1 MARSFNGSS
10 EYIDLI
16 SNFGLV
22 EPMTF
27 AARFNP
33 ANVSVSGTMVG
44 LVDVSV
50 QDAFSL
56 FYFGDNTAAVQSQD
70 AGVSTGT
77 AASGATGATVGNWYG
92 AIGNFI
98 SSTSRAVYFS
108 GGTSGT
114 NTTSATPTAMYKVRI
129 GQRNGI
135 WYNGSLADVAGWS
148 VSLTADERDAYF
160 KGFPARRIRPQSL
173 KFHMPMVRNLT
184 LNPTGPS
191 VIADFSSAVSDQ
203 PRMYGR

>member
-1 MARSFNGSS
+1 MGRSFNGSS

-16 SNFGLV
+16 SNFGLA

-33 ANVSVSGTMVG
+33 SDVSVSGTMVG
-44 LVDVSV
+44 LVDVTVS
-50 QDAFSL
+50 DAFSL
-56 FYFGDNTAAVQSQD
+56 FYFSDNTLAVQSQD

-77 AASGATGATVGNWYG
+77 AATGVTGATVGNWYG

-108 GGTSGT
+108 GGASGT
-114 NTTSATPTAMYKVRI
+114 NATSATPTAMYKVRI
-129 GQRNGI
+129 GQRSGI
-135 WYNGSLADVAGWS
+135 WYKGSLADVAGWS

-173 KFHMPMVRNLT
+173 KFHMPLVRELI

-191 VIADFSSAVSDQ
+191 VISDFSNTVSGH